1 MPIRRRPSVARPY
14 SQIKGTQLLMARKGL
29 KLTTEQVANLLSS
42 SSGSVSKVE
51 RDDNPNPQIRTAYIR
66 LMRDD
71 LNIDFDDD
79 GFGCWARRHVPPPWD
94 RLVRVLEEQAQ
105 QAEAEAGDDNAGEEE
120 ADEE

>member
-1 MPIRRRPSVARPY
+1 
-14 SQIKGTQLLMARKGL
+14 MARRGL
-29 KLTTEQVANLLSS
+29 KITTEQVATLLGS

-51 RDDNPNPQIRTAYIR
+51 RDDNPNPQIRAAYIR

-94 RLVRVLEEQAQ
+94 RLERVLEVQAQ
-105 QAEAEAGDDNAGEEE
+105 QAEAEDGGDNADEDD
-120 ADEE
+120 ADEDDVDDQGT